1 MCENDVLGMAINY
14 QQLVEHSVRTLS
26 HLMRQRRKLDADI
39 RRLQRLV
46 WTTAGFS
53 ATTHKGPGASA
64 SASGPIGFTEA
75 VRKVLATY
83 RIWLTPVFVRD
94 LLPSVGLDIGR
105 YKHPLT
111 SVHAILRRLVIRG
124 EVNRRKVPEGETEYL
139 WAEGPGDPPREM
151 TGDYPKTE
159 PE

>member
-124 EVNRRKVPEGETEYL
+124 EVNRRKVPEAETEYL
-139 WAEGPGDPPREM
+139 WAEGPGGPPHEM
-151 TGDYPKTE
+151 TADYAKTE
-159 PE
+159 PK